1 MKMQVDYKESI
12 SQEAKKSIQ
21 YTDFIKGKPL
31 YFSLTIKLE
40 PIMNSQENEIVHDFE
55 RDNEFDILYRDF

>member
-12 SQEAKKSIQ
+12 SQEAKKTIQ
-21 YTDFIKGKPL
+21 YTDYIKGKPL

-40 PIMNSQENEIVHDFE
+40 PILNA
-55 RDNEFDILYRDF
+55 